1 MKYRLNR
8 LKIMINLFQQC
19 PVILRSI
26 TLFSLLLGSLI
37 TTSCFNGVPMPSR
50 LHSETER
57 RVYKTVADTYV
68 KQDKPTQAF
77 GRLLHLEIFNNDNV
91 ITFLRFDVNEQ
102 DFENITTATIRL
114 SVMNGASQGNIKVF
128 VIDDDWDERKLTWRN
143 RPEFGTQITELPF
156 ASIDKDEWLE
166 LPLGQ
171 AITGN
176 GTYSFALTTSSRDR
190 VGFRSLSTKRS
201 PELVLQFQDA
211 ARKPV
216 QTTPPLLIGDRISF
230 KPEPLS
236 VSAPEIVNPMRGLYR
251 WMGQEYALQP
261 APSLDAYNR
270 YTWRDL
276 EPTQGDYSF
285 AKLEADIA
293 KAAREGRKYSF
304 RVRTVVATKGSAI
317 PDYAMTGAGWWA
329 DYNKDN
335 ARDTYIPDWNDPAFL
350 ERLDTFMEA
359 LGKRYNNDPRVAFLD
374 IGLFGN
380 WGEWHM
386 SGFSYP
392 SSSGAQRATTTT
404 RYRLVDMHIDA
415 FPSTPLVMMTD
426 DAEALVYAMKRSPR
440 IGWRRDSLGWNT
452 GHFGKV
458 ERDPVRWNA
467 VKDRWKTALVVSEF
481 CNPRYQ
487 DDPEVFE
494 QALSEVERYHVSL
507 VSNANTIKWS
517 ELSAAG
523 KEAFVRVGKTAGYRL
538 VLDELVLPGT
548 ILAGSTFDITT
559 RWENT
564 GVAPVY
570 EPWQVAVQL
579 RKAGSDEVAWET
591 TSGIELTSVLPGG
604 PLEQSDRV
612 TVPGNV
618 AQGEYD
624 VVVIVQDPRQT
635 RAPLALALADV
646 QPDGSYR
653 LGSVSVR

>member
-1 MKYRLNR
+1 MRHYTTGVSYWHRISIALIVITAIFTTILVPPLQLQAQDEPEKVLVFTPTSLVFDAAEDATRSLTKPYVLLQTVEAPAIVTYGTPFFVDASWSSIAELPDNR
-8 LKIMINLFQQC
+8 WEVVYQFRNSDTRIVAEFVSKFDLFEVLQ
-19 PVILRSI
+19 VDGSSI
-26 TLFSLLLGSLI
+26 TDEFFLPSMVEAGTHTISVLVRDPTNERTPLALAIEGVQADGSYLLGDIEVKAGSAARSKPLVSI
-37 TTSCFNGVPMPSR
+37 T
-50 LHSETER
+50 
-57 RVYKTVADTYV
+57 Y
-68 KQDKPTQAF
+68 
-77 GRLLHLEIFNNDNV
+77 
-91 ITFLRFDVNEQ
+91 
-102 DFENITTATIRL
+102 
-114 SVMNGASQGNIKVF
+114 
-128 VIDDDWDERKLTWRN
+128 
-143 RPEFGTQITELPF
+143 LPF
-156 ASIDKDEWLE
+156 VESVRSSALLASDLKSLE
-166 LPLGQ
+166 
-171 AITGN
+171 
-176 GTYSFALTTSSRDR
+176 
-190 VGFRSLSTKRS
+190 
-201 PELVLQFQDA
+201 PEQ
-211 ARKPV
+211 
-216 QTTPPLLIGDRISF
+216 
-230 KPEPLS
+230 LS

-261 APSLDAYNR
+261 TPSLDAYNR

-467 VKDRWKTALVVSEF
+467 IKDRWKTALVVSEF

-487 DDPEVFE
+487 NDPEVFE
-494 QALSEVERYHVSL
+494 QALIEVERYHVSL

-523 KEAFVRVGKTAGYRL
+523 KEAFVRLGKTAGYRL

-591 TSGIELTSVLPGG
+591 TSGIELTTVLPGNVS
-604 PLEQSDRV
+604 EQSDRV
-612 TVPGNV
+612 TVPGNLG
-618 AQGEYD
+618 QGAYD
-624 VVVIVQDPRQT
+624 VVVVVGDPRQT

>member
-1 MKYRLNR
+1 MRHYTTGVSYWHRISIALIVITAIFTTILVPPLQLQAQDEPEKVLVFTPTSLVFDAAEDATRSLTKPYVLLQTVEAPAIVTYGTPFFVDASWSSIAELPDNR
-8 LKIMINLFQQC
+8 WEVVYQFRNSDTRIVAEFVSKFDLFEVLQ
-19 PVILRSI
+19 VDGSSI
-26 TLFSLLLGSLI
+26 TDEFFLPSMVEAGTHTISVLVRDPTNERTPLALAIEGVQADGSYLLGDIEVKAGSAARSKPLVSI
-37 TTSCFNGVPMPSR
+37 T
-50 LHSETER
+50 
-57 RVYKTVADTYV
+57 Y
-68 KQDKPTQAF
+68 
-77 GRLLHLEIFNNDNV
+77 
-91 ITFLRFDVNEQ
+91 
-102 DFENITTATIRL
+102 
-114 SVMNGASQGNIKVF
+114 
-128 VIDDDWDERKLTWRN
+128 
-143 RPEFGTQITELPF
+143 LPF
-156 ASIDKDEWLE
+156 VESVRSSALLASDLKSLE
-166 LPLGQ
+166 
-171 AITGN
+171 
-176 GTYSFALTTSSRDR
+176 
-190 VGFRSLSTKRS
+190 
-201 PELVLQFQDA
+201 PEQ
-211 ARKPV
+211 
-216 QTTPPLLIGDRISF
+216 
-230 KPEPLS
+230 LS

-261 APSLDAYNR
+261 TPSLDAYGR

-293 KAAREGRKYSF
+293 KAADEGRKYSF

-329 DYNKDN
+329 DYNKDDD
-335 ARDTYIPDWNDPAFL
+335 RDTYIPDWNDATFL
-350 ERLDTFMEA
+350 ERLDTFMQA

-467 VKDRWKTALVVSEF
+467 IKDRWKTALVVSEF

-487 DDPEVFE
+487 NDPEVFE
-494 QALSEVERYHVSL
+494 QALIEVERYHVSL

-523 KEAFVRVGKTAGYRL
+523 KEAFVRLGKTAGYRL

-591 TSGIELTSVLPGG
+591 TSGIELTTVLPGNVS
-604 PLEQSDRV
+604 EQSDRV
-612 TVPGNV
+612 TVPGNLG
-618 AQGEYD
+618 QGAYD
-624 VVVIVQDPRQT
+624 VVVVVGDPRQT

>member
-1 MKYRLNR
+1 MRHYTTGVSYWHRISIALIVITAIFTTILVPPLQLQAQDEPEKVLVFTPTSLVFDAAEDATRSLTKPYVLLQTVEAPAIVTYGTPFFVDASWSSIVELPDNR
-8 LKIMINLFQQC
+8 WEVVYQFRNSDTRIVAEFVSKFDLFEVLQ
-19 PVILRSI
+19 VDGSSI
-26 TLFSLLLGSLI
+26 TDEFFLPSMVEAGTHTISVLVRDPTNERTPLALAIEGVQADGSYLLGDIEVKAGSAARSKPLVSI
-37 TTSCFNGVPMPSR
+37 T
-50 LHSETER
+50 
-57 RVYKTVADTYV
+57 Y
-68 KQDKPTQAF
+68 
-77 GRLLHLEIFNNDNV
+77 
-91 ITFLRFDVNEQ
+91 
-102 DFENITTATIRL
+102 
-114 SVMNGASQGNIKVF
+114 
-128 VIDDDWDERKLTWRN
+128 
-143 RPEFGTQITELPF
+143 LPF
-156 ASIDKDEWLE
+156 VESVRSSALLASDLKSLE
-166 LPLGQ
+166 
-171 AITGN
+171 
-176 GTYSFALTTSSRDR
+176 
-190 VGFRSLSTKRS
+190 
-201 PELVLQFQDA
+201 PEQ
-211 ARKPV
+211 
-216 QTTPPLLIGDRISF
+216 
-230 KPEPLS
+230 LS

-261 APSLDAYNR
+261 TPSLDAYNR

-487 DDPEVFE
+487 NDPEVFE
-494 QALSEVERYHVSL
+494 QALIEVERYHVSL

-523 KEAFVRVGKTAGYRL
+523 KEAFVRLGKTAGYRL

-591 TSGIELTSVLPGG
+591 TSGIELTTVLPGNVS
-604 PLEQSDRV
+604 EQSDRV
-612 TVPGNV
+612 TVPGNLG
-618 AQGEYD
+618 QGAYD
-624 VVVIVQDPRQT
+624 VVVVVQDPRQT

>member
-1 MKYRLNR
+1 MRHYTTGVSYWHRISIALIVITAIFTTILVPPLQLQAQDEPEKVLVFTPTSLVFDAAEDATRSLTKPYVLLQTVEAPAIVTYGTPFFVDASWSSIAELPDNR
-8 LKIMINLFQQC
+8 WEVVYQFRNSDTRIVAEFVSKFDLFEVLQ
-19 PVILRSI
+19 VDGSSI
-26 TLFSLLLGSLI
+26 TDEFFLPSMVEAGTHTISVLVRDPTNERTPLALAIEGVQADGSYLLGDIEVKAGSAARSKPLVSI
-37 TTSCFNGVPMPSR
+37 T
-50 LHSETER
+50 
-57 RVYKTVADTYV
+57 Y
-68 KQDKPTQAF
+68 
-77 GRLLHLEIFNNDNV
+77 
-91 ITFLRFDVNEQ
+91 
-102 DFENITTATIRL
+102 
-114 SVMNGASQGNIKVF
+114 
-128 VIDDDWDERKLTWRN
+128 
-143 RPEFGTQITELPF
+143 LPF
-156 ASIDKDEWLE
+156 VESVRSSALLASDLKSLE
-166 LPLGQ
+166 
-171 AITGN
+171 
-176 GTYSFALTTSSRDR
+176 
-190 VGFRSLSTKRS
+190 
-201 PELVLQFQDA
+201 PEQ
-211 ARKPV
+211 
-216 QTTPPLLIGDRISF
+216 
-230 KPEPLS
+230 LS

-261 APSLDAYNR
+261 TPSLDAYGR

-350 ERLDTFMEA
+350 ERLDTFMQA

-467 VKDRWKTALVVSEF
+467 IKDRWKTALVVSEF

-487 DDPEVFE
+487 NDPEVFE
-494 QALSEVERYHVSL
+494 QALIEVERYHVSL

-523 KEAFVRVGKTAGYRL
+523 KEAFVRLGKTAGYRL

-591 TSGIELTSVLPGG
+591 TSGIELTTVLPGNVS
-604 PLEQSDRV
+604 EQSDRV
-612 TVPGNV
+612 TVPGNLG
-618 AQGEYD
+618 QGAYD
-624 VVVIVQDPRQT
+624 VVVVVGDPRQT

>member
-1 MKYRLNR
+1 MRHYTTGVSYWHRISIALIVITAIFTTILVPPLQLQAQDEPEKVLVFTPTSLVFDAAEDATRSLTKPYVLLQTVEAPAIVTYGTPFFVDASWSSIAELPDNR
-8 LKIMINLFQQC
+8 WEVVYQFRNSDTRIVAEFVSKFDLFEVLQ
-19 PVILRSI
+19 VDGSSI
-26 TLFSLLLGSLI
+26 TDEFFLPSMVEAGTHTISVLVRDPTNERTPLALAIEGVQADGSYLLGDIEVKAGSAARSKPLVSI
-37 TTSCFNGVPMPSR
+37 T
-50 LHSETER
+50 
-57 RVYKTVADTYV
+57 Y
-68 KQDKPTQAF
+68 
-77 GRLLHLEIFNNDNV
+77 
-91 ITFLRFDVNEQ
+91 
-102 DFENITTATIRL
+102 
-114 SVMNGASQGNIKVF
+114 
-128 VIDDDWDERKLTWRN
+128 
-143 RPEFGTQITELPF
+143 LPF
-156 ASIDKDEWLE
+156 VESVRSSALLASDLKSLE
-166 LPLGQ
+166 
-171 AITGN
+171 
-176 GTYSFALTTSSRDR
+176 
-190 VGFRSLSTKRS
+190 
-201 PELVLQFQDA
+201 PEQ
-211 ARKPV
+211 
-216 QTTPPLLIGDRISF
+216 
-230 KPEPLS
+230 LS

-261 APSLDAYNR
+261 TPSLDAYGR

-467 VKDRWKTALVVSEF
+467 IKDRWKTALVVSEF

-487 DDPEVFE
+487 NDPEVFE
-494 QALSEVERYHVSL
+494 QALIEVERYHVSL

-523 KEAFVRVGKTAGYRL
+523 KEAFVRLGKTAGYRL

-591 TSGIELTSVLPGG
+591 TSGIELTTVLPGNVS
-604 PLEQSDRV
+604 EQSDRV
-612 TVPGNV
+612 TVPGNLG
-618 AQGEYD
+618 QGAYD
-624 VVVIVQDPRQT
+624 VVVVVGDPRQT

>member
-1 MKYRLNR
+1 MRHYTTGVSYWHRISIALIVITAIFTTILVPPLQLQAQDEPEKVLVFTPTSLVFDAAEDATRSLTKPYVLLQTVEAPAIVTYGTPFFVDASWSSIVELPDNR
-8 LKIMINLFQQC
+8 WEVVYQFRNSDTRIVAEFVSKFDLFEVLQ
-19 PVILRSI
+19 VDGSSI
-26 TLFSLLLGSLI
+26 TDEFFLPSMVEAGTHTISVLVRDPTNERTPLALAIEGVQADGSYLLGDIEVKAGSAARSKPLVSI
-37 TTSCFNGVPMPSR
+37 T
-50 LHSETER
+50 
-57 RVYKTVADTYV
+57 Y
-68 KQDKPTQAF
+68 
-77 GRLLHLEIFNNDNV
+77 
-91 ITFLRFDVNEQ
+91 
-102 DFENITTATIRL
+102 
-114 SVMNGASQGNIKVF
+114 
-128 VIDDDWDERKLTWRN
+128 
-143 RPEFGTQITELPF
+143 LPF
-156 ASIDKDEWLE
+156 VESVRSSALLASDLKSLE
-166 LPLGQ
+166 
-171 AITGN
+171 
-176 GTYSFALTTSSRDR
+176 
-190 VGFRSLSTKRS
+190 
-201 PELVLQFQDA
+201 PEQ
-211 ARKPV
+211 
-216 QTTPPLLIGDRISF
+216 
-230 KPEPLS
+230 LS

-261 APSLDAYNR
+261 TPSLDAYGR

-467 VKDRWKTALVVSEF
+467 IKDRWKTALVVSEF

-487 DDPEVFE
+487 NDPEVFE
-494 QALSEVERYHVSL
+494 QALIEVERYHVSL

-523 KEAFVRVGKTAGYRL
+523 KEAFVRLGKTAGYRL

-591 TSGIELTSVLPGG
+591 TSGIELTTVLPGNVS
-604 PLEQSDRV
+604 EQSDRV
-612 TVPGNV
+612 TVPGNLG
-618 AQGEYD
+618 QGAYD
-624 VVVIVQDPRQT
+624 VVVVVGDPRQT